1 MAVMGGYPGL
11 LMAGVKAVVA
21 RAAAGVLGAECPAM
35 EVAEAPA
42 SVPPATGNGFQL
54 HFLPS

>member
-1 MAVMGGYPGL
+1 MTAMGGFPGL

-35 EVAEAPA
+35 EVAEAA